1 MRSEVIEATTQ
12 TTPND
17 ATHWSCRSMARHLN
31 TTRSFV
37 NRVWRA
43 HALKPHLI
51 RTFKLSNDPRFE
63 EKLRDVVGLYLDPPH
78 NAAVF
83 SFDEK
88 SQIQALDR
96 TQPGLP
102 MKQGRCATMTHDY
115 KRHGTTTLFAAL
127 NMATGEVIGKTYRK
141 HRHQEV
147 LRFLREVEKTVP
159 EEQEIHIV
167 LDNYATHKHEKC
179 SHGSNARSAS
189 SSTSSRPARLGPI
202 WSSGSLPFSR
212 KNKFVE
218 VSLHRCRIWRSACA
232 SIWRATTRI
241 HAPWSGQRRSRKSSK
256 RSVGVERSYPKQLN
270 HYLVKDTTLGP
281 YLQGAKAVVIEDPY
295 IRLQH
300 QIQNFVRFCE
310 TVLKAGT
317 VKKIS
322 LVTGYDDGTN
332 LAETGEK
339 LDELKQ
345 SLLELDV
352 ELEVKLNPNIHDR
365 EIRLDN
371 GWIIKIGRVLD
382 FYQKPGGWFE
392 VGANDLSLRKCLE
405 TKVDIFR
412 G

>member
-1 MRSEVIEATTQ
+1 
-12 TTPND
+12 
-17 ATHWSCRSMARHLN
+17 MARHLN

-167 LDNYATHKHEKC
+167 LDNYATHKHEKVLAWIERKKRVFL
-179 SHGSNARSAS
+179 HFIPTSAS
-189 SSTSSRPARLGPI
+189 WANL
-202 WSSGSLPFSR
+202 
-212 KNKFVE
+212 
-218 VSLHRCRIWRSACA
+218 
-232 SIWRATTRI
+232 
-241 HAPWSGQRRSRKSSK
+241 
-256 RSVGVERSYPKQLN
+256 VERFFGILTQKQ
-270 HYLVKDTTLGP
+270 
-281 YLQGAKAVVIEDPY
+281 
-295 IRLQH
+295 IRRGVFTSVPH
-300 QIQNFVRFCE
+300 
-310 TVLKAGT
+310 
-317 VKKIS
+317 
-322 LVTGYDDGTN
+322 
-332 LAETGEK
+332 
-339 LDELKQ
+339 
-345 SLLELDV
+345 LE
-352 ELEVKLNPNIHDR
+352 
-365 EIRLDN
+365 
-371 GWIIKIGRVLD
+371 
-382 FYQKPGGWFE
+382 
-392 VGANDLSLRKCLE
+392 KCLRE
-405 TKVDIFR
+405 YLESYNENPRALVWTKTVEEILEKVRR
-412 G
+412 GRAELSKTT